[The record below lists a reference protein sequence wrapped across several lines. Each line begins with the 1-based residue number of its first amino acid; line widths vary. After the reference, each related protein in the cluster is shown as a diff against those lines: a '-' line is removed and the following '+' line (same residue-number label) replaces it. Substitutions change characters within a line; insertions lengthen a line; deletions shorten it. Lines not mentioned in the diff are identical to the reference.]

1 MLRPITVAP
10 MFSNQP
16 STIGV
21 LALTSPPSSPC
32 VSRKALSGRSHSL
45 SCIPP
50 IPNGFSALCSGPAT
64 KPSSDIIMFSL
75 SSLIAAPPNLL
86 GYVWRS
92 RILKHMLNQEP
103 TLDRVFHAL
112 ADPSRR
118 SIVERLSRGSASV
131 SALAEPLPISLPAVL
146 QHLQVLE
153 EGGVVR
159 TEKVGRVRMCS
170 IEVAALRP
178 AERWIQERRAG
189 WERRLD
195 RLGEYLVE
203 ETDA

>member
-1 MLRPITVAP
+1 MV
-10 MFSNQP
+10 
-16 STIGV
+16 
-21 LALTSPPSSPC
+21 
-32 VSRKALSGRSHSL
+32 
-45 SCIPP
+45 
-50 IPNGFSALCSGPAT
+50 
-64 KPSSDIIMFSL
+64 
-75 SSLIAAPPNLL
+75 
-86 GYVWRS
+86 
-92 RILKHMLNQEP
+92 NQEP

-131 SALAEPLPISLPAVL
+131 SALAEPLPMSLPAVL
-146 QHLQVLE
+146 QHLQVLD
-153 EGGVVR
+153 EGGLVR